1 MSGAQRATAAVR
13 LRLDGANLEEIAE
26 VLGYANG
33 AAAQSAIVDK
43 IASTGVELDDIK
55 TLRALQ
61 VGRLEKLLKSAMP
74 KAVDAKYD
82 DGTKALGA
90 GESQTEY
97 MRIVISLVDNIST
110 LTGAKAP
117 QRVEVSTPKDQELA
131 DWVRS
136 MARAHLGQEAAIEA
150 DPMELEQIEAIV
162 KEDDNVEDSDI
173 VEGELELSLIH
184 I

>member
-1 MSGAQRATAAVR
+1 MTQPPPPAWK
-13 LRLDGANLEEIAE
+13 L
-26 VLGYANG
+26 
-33 AAAQSAIVDK
+33 
-43 IASTGVELDDIK
+43 
-55 TLRALQ
+55 
-61 VGRLEKLLKSAMP
+61 KLLRRISDLESMD
-74 KAVDAKYD
+74 VSST

-150 DPMELEQIEAIV
+150 DPMELDQIEAIV
-162 KEDDNVEDSDI
+162 REDDNVEDSDI
-173 VEGELELSLIH
+173 VEGELE
-184 I
+184 